1 MRGTARAV
9 GVRGRHGL
17 IPSNQRERRVAR
29 LAWCEALRVAWHH
42 DVRWRT
48 LGIGPVG
55 VDTSTL
61 EVDA

>member
-1 MRGTARAV
+1 
-9 GVRGRHGL
+9 
-17 IPSNQRERRVAR
+17 
-29 LAWCEALRVAWHH
+29 LRVGWHH